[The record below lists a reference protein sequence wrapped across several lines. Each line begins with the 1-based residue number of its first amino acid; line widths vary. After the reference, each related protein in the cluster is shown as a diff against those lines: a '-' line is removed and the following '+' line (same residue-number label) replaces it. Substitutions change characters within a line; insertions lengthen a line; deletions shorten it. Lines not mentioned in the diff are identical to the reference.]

1 MTSQRRSSRNSVQLA
16 LIVLMSAC
24 GVLACS
30 TTPRRSEA
38 ERSADAAIAAHVESV
53 LLGDPNIY
61 ARHID
66 VTVDRGVVQL
76 GGFVW
81 TNQEYL
87 LARNDAAAV
96 AGVVAVHAQMD
107 LVRGGISGTSR

>member
-1 MTSQRRSSRNSVQLA
+1 VTRQRSSSRNSVQLA
-16 LIVLMSAC
+16 LIVPTI
-24 GVLACS
+24 ACS
-30 TTPRRSEA
+30 VLGCSTLPRRSEA
-38 ERSADAAIAAHVESV
+38 ERSADVAIAAHVESV
-53 LLGDPNIY
+53 LLADPDIY

-96 AGVVAVHAQMD
+96 PGVVAVHAQMD
-107 LVRGGISGTSR
+107 LVRGGISGTGR